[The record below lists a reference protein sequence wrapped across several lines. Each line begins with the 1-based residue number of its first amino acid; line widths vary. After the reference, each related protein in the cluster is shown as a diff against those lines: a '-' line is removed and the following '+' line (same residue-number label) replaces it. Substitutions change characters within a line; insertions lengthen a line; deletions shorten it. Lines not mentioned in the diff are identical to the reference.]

1 MNNETATLKERQT
14 ALAFAYQIVTDKR
27 NSGRYDM
34 TQFRNFD
41 TNECFG
47 YFDMLRV
54 LRVMHAE
61 VVEAQKANA
70 EVKG

>member
-1 MNNETATLKERQT
+1 MSNETATMKERQT

-34 TQFRNFD
+34 TQIRNVD

-61 VVEAQKANA
+61 VVKEQEETA
-70 EVKG
+70 

>member
-1 MNNETATLKERQT
+1 MNNETATMKERQT

-34 TQFRNFD
+34 TQIRNVD

-47 YFDMLRV
+47 YFDLLRV

-61 VVEAQKANA
+61 VAEAQEETA
-70 EVKG
+70 